1 VDCEESINNS
11 FLSSCKSK
19 NPVMARNL
27 KIAIIGQSVFATDV
41 YNLVRKNGHTV
52 VGVFTIPDKNGR
64 EDPLAIAASADGV
77 PVFKFKSWRL
87 KGVARPEVLSEYQS
101 VGAELNVMPYCSQF
115 IPLEVVT
122 HPVFKSICYHPSILP
137 RHRGASAISWTLI
150 EGDTRGG
157 FSIFYPDDGLDT
169 GNLLLTREC
178 DVSINDTVDTLY
190 NNFMYPEGVKAM
202 GEAVEMIAEGRA
214 PSIKQTEVGATY
226 DAFLNKPELCKVD
239 LNQPAKKIHNFI
251 RGLDSSPGAW
261 AVLEGKQTKLF
272 QSRLW
277 HGPVDEGREVHME
290 GAPSSA
296 LVTRDGLMITGTDGK
311 KLCVKLLSV
320 EGKFVKA
327 HEFGEEKEA
336 EEELVLSPD
345 EENWIEKIRG
355 VWEGILKIAV
365 DNDTDFFGAGAGSMD
380 VVRLIEEV
388 KEVCGVVLANENVF
402 MATQFGDFVRT
413 VIIFSRG
420 GGGKKMQEY
429 TKVRMHVNKMDIS
442 FPHQLF
448 IDGLFCDATSGKKL
462 KSIDPR
468 DESLIC
474 EVESASKEDV
484 DRACRAAHRAFV
496 DGEWGKM
503 NARDR
508 STLIFRL
515 ADLMDRDKEELA
527 TIESIDSGAV
537 YTLALKTHIGMSI
550 ATWRYMA
557 GWCDKIEGG
566 TIPINNSS
574 PTNRNLSITRK
585 YPVGV
590 CGLITPWNYPLMM
603 LSWKMAACLAAGNTV
618 VIKPA
623 QVSPLTALKFAELT
637 VEAGFPPGVI
647 NVLPGTGRMCGQ
659 AIADHKLVR
668 KLGFT
673 GSTEIGHTIM
683 RSCADS
689 NLKKVSLELGGKSPL
704 IFFADCDMEKAVKN
718 ALGSVFFNK
727 GENCIAA
734 GRLFVEETI
743 YDEFIDRV
751 VTETRKMKVGDPL
764 DRSVQHGPQNH
775 LAHLNKLIEYCEIGI
790 KEGAKLVLGGKRCD
804 RPGLFFEPTV
814 FCDVEDHM
822 FLAKE
827 ESFGPIMCIS
837 KFDAGDVE
845 GVVKRANNTE
855 YGLASGVFT
864 NDVNKALYVSEN
876 LDAGTCFVNI
886 YNKTDVA
893 APFGGFKE
901 SGFGKDLGRE
911 ALNEYLK
918 TKTITFEYSL

>member
-1 VDCEESINNS
+1 MGNS
-11 FLSSCKSK
+11 RGSLSTFCTGSLSSTSSSSLRQYLLSDRPSSQLGKSQALTTVIRSCSSSSSLVK
-19 NPVMARNL
+19 PIMAKNL
-27 KIAIIGQSVFATDV
+27 KIAIIGQSVFATEV

-64 EDPLAIAASADGV
+64 EDPLATAASADGV

-87 KGVARPEVLSEYQS
+87 KGVARPEVLAEYKS
-101 VGAELNVMPYCSQF
+101 VGADLNVMPYCSQF

-122 HPVFKSICYHPSILP
+122 
-137 RHRGASAISWTLI
+137 
-150 EGDTRGG
+150 
-157 FSIFYPDDGLDT
+157 
-169 GNLLLTREC
+169 
-178 DVSINDTVDTLY
+178 
-190 NNFMYPEGVKAM
+190 
-202 GEAVEMIAEGRA
+202 
-214 PSIKQTEVGATY
+214 
-226 DAFLNKPELCKVD
+226 
-239 LNQPAKKIHNFI
+239 
-251 RGLDSSPGAW
+251 
-261 AVLEGKQTKLF
+261 
-272 QSRLW
+272 
-277 HGPVDEGREVHME
+277 
-290 GAPSSA
+290 
-296 LVTRDGLMITGTDGK
+296 
-311 KLCVKLLSV
+311 
-320 EGKFVKA
+320 
-327 HEFGEEKEA
+327 
-336 EEELVLSPD
+336 
-345 EENWIEKIRG
+345 
-355 VWEGILKIAV
+355 
-365 DNDTDFFGAGAGSMD
+365 
-380 VVRLIEEV
+380 
-388 KEVCGVVLANENVF
+388 LANEDVF
-402 MATQFGDFVRT
+402 MATQFGEFIRMMV
-413 VIIFSRG
+413 IFSRG

-429 TKVRMHVNKMDIS
+429 PKVRMNVNKMDIS
-442 FPHQLF
+442 FPNQLF

-462 KSIDPR
+462 RSIDPR
-468 DESLIC
+468 NEELIC
-474 EVESASKEDV
+474 EVESASSEDV
-484 DRACRAAHRAFV
+484 DQACKAAQRAFE
-496 DGEWGKM
+496 GEWGKM

-508 STLIFRL
+508 GAMIMKL

-550 ATWRYMA
+550 ATWRYFA

-566 TIPINNSS
+566 TVPINHSS
-574 PTNRNLSITRK
+574 PTNRNLAITRK
-585 YPVGV
+585 YPIGV
-590 CGLITPWNYPLMM
+590 CGLVTPWNYPLMM

-659 AIADHKLVR
+659 AIADHGLVR

-683 RSCADS
+683 RSCAES
-689 NLKKVSLELGGKSPL
+689 NLKKCSLELGGKSPL

-743 YDEFIDRV
+743 YDEFIDKV
-751 VTETRKMKVGDPL
+751 IAETKKMTIGDPL

-775 LAHLNKLIEYCEIGI
+775 LAHMNKLIEFCDTGV
-790 KEGAKLVLGGKRCD
+790 KEGAKLVLGGKRLD
-804 RPGLFFEPTV
+804 RPGLFMEPTI
-814 FCDVEDHM
+814 FCDVEDDM

-864 NDVNKALYVSEN
+864 KDVNKALYVSEH
-876 LDAGTCFVNI
+876 LDAGTCFVNV

-893 APFGGFKE
+893 TPFGGFKE